1 MSPRVRVDAVV
12 NMKHAE
18 KVAPVMAAL
27 TGLATIACCLPMGFA
42 VAAVSASLSMA
53 VAAYQAWFLGAS
65 VLLLLV
71 GAVQLR
77 QTQRACGTR
86 SYSSLIVFGLSA
98 VIVVL
103 VVVFP
108 DVIAGLLADYLP

>member
-1 MSPRVRVDAVV
+1 
-12 NMKHAE
+12 MKHGE

-42 VAAVSASLSMA
+42 AAAVTASLTMA
-53 VAAYQAWFLGAS
+53 VAAYQPWFLGAS
-65 VLLLLV
+65 VVLLMV

-77 QTQRACGTR
+77 QTQRACATR
-86 SYSSLIVFGLSA
+86 AYSSLIVFSVSA

-103 VVVFP
+103 VVLFP
-108 DVIAGLLADYLP
+108 EVIAGLLADWMP

>member
-1 MSPRVRVDAVV
+1 MVS
-12 NMKHAE
+12 MKHAE

-27 TGLATIACCLPMGFA
+27 TGLATLACCLPMGFA
-42 VAAVSASLSMA
+42 AAAVSASLSMT
-53 VAAYQAWFLGAS
+53 VAAYQSWFLGAS

-77 QTQRACGTR
+77 QTQRACATR
-86 SYSSLIVFGLSA
+86 PYSSLVVFGLSA

-108 DVIAGLLADYLP
+108 QVIAGLLADWLP

>member
-1 MSPRVRVDAVV
+1 
-12 NMKHAE
+12 MKHVE
-18 KVAPVMAAL
+18 KVAPVMAAV
-27 TGLATIACCLPMGFA
+27 TSVATIACCLPVGFA
-42 VAAVSASLSMA
+42 AAAVTASLSMA
-53 VAAYQAWFLGAS
+53 VAAYQPWLLGAS

-77 QTQRACGTR
+77 QTQRACGAR
-86 SYSSLIVFGLSA
+86 SNSSLIVFGISA

-108 DVIAGLLADYLP
+108 DVTAGLLADWLP

>member
-1 MSPRVRVDAVV
+1 
-12 NMKHAE
+12 MKHGE

-42 VAAVSASLSMA
+42 VAAVTASLSMA
-53 VAAYQAWFLGAS
+53 VAAYQPWLLGAS

-77 QTQRACGTR
+77 QTQRRCGT
-86 SYSSLIVFGLSA
+86 SAYSSLIVFGLSA
-98 VIVVL
+98 VIVTLVL
-103 VVVFP
+103 LFP
-108 DVIAGLLADYLP
+108 DVIAALLADWLP